1 MNKDNDAKNSL
12 RERKDT
18 MKLEN
23 DNSFIGGDMTD
34 LFEHDD
40 SIYVFSDDQLVS
52 AVSPESALIT
62 VASAQLRH
70 NLYEPAQYHI
80 RLMGLNRPK
89 TTDLSKLSEALASA
103 HPFIDAYAFK
113 AVINNLPYTINCP
126 TKSVFNAVKDA
137 FRKYNGWLKIVD
149 NDTYYRVFD
158 EVFLSKDE
166 FYKSMSTT
174 AFRLNF
180 SLRNTY
186 NAHVRI
192 TKVPH
197 VAATSFAVQK
207 IMPSEF
213 RLFDLRMFFRH
224 LPFTIH
230 VPNIDTA
237 AKIAKAVTSC
247 GGKAEVYEE

>member
-1 MNKDNDAKNSL
+1 MINDSKKAIHERNESL
-12 RERKDT
+12 
-18 MKLEN
+18 KLEN
-23 DNSFIGGDMTD
+23 DNSFIGGDITD
-34 LFEHDD
+34 LFEHDESVYD
-40 SIYVFSDDQLVS
+40 YSDEQLVS
-52 AVSPESALIT
+52 AISPTLALIT
-62 VASAQLRH
+62 VSSAQLRH

-80 RLMGLNRPK
+80 RLMGLSRPK

-137 FRKYNGWLKIVD
+137 FRKYNGWLKIID
-149 NDTYYRVFD
+149 NDIYYRVFD
-158 EVFLSKDE
+158 DVFLSKDE

-197 VAATSFAVQK
+197 VAATAFAVQK

-213 RLFDLRMFFRH
+213 RLFDLRMFFRQ
-224 LPFTIH
+224 LPFTLH
-230 VPNIDTA
+230 VASIDTA
-237 AKIAKAVTSC
+237 KKIAKAVTNC
-247 GGKAEVYEE
+247 GGEAKAYKE